1 MAAEKSEQQ
10 KQAKE
15 YQQEKKAEEHALPE
29 GELIYRAVRKD
40 GDHALGLPWQDL
52 AWSGAAAGIS
62 MGFSFATEAL
72 LQSHLPAAKWTP
84 LVAKFGYSVGFLI
97 RVLGRQ
103 QVFTEQSLTAILA
116 LLASNRP
123 EGVLANVAR
132 MWAVVLA
139 ANLLGTAAFA
149 AVTAWTPVF
158 PANVHAEFSRIGN
171 AALTY
176 GFTATLVRAVYAG
189 FLIATM
195 IWLLPGAGA
204 SRLWI
209 VVVLTYVVGIGG
221 FAHIIAGSAECLYVV
236 FVRERAFSEYVL
248 GFLIP
253 AFLGNALGGVTLVA
267 ALAHAQ
273 HAPEES
279 R

>member
-1 MAAEKSEQQ
+1 MTATDRDHKPTQEHE
-10 KQAKE
+10 
-15 YQQEKKAEEHALPE
+15 QEKKAEEHALPE
-29 GELIYRAVRKD
+29 GELIYRTVRRD

-52 AWSGAAAGIS
+52 AWSGLAAGIS
-62 MGFSFATEAL
+62 MGFSFATEAVL
-72 LQSHLPAAKWTP
+72 KSHLPSATWTP

-97 RVLGRQ
+97 VVLGRQ
-103 QVFTEQSLTAILA
+103 QLFTEQTLTAILP
-116 LLASNRP
+116 LLSRNRP
-123 EGVLANVAR
+123 DGVVTNVAR

-139 ANLLGTAAFA
+139 ANLVGTAAFA
-149 AVTAWTPVF
+149 AVTAWTPAF
-158 PANVHAEFSRIGN
+158 PENIHAEFSRIGHE
-171 AALTY
+171 ALTY
-176 GFTATLVRAVYAG
+176 GFSATLIRAVYAG

-209 VVVLTYVVGIGG
+209 VVLLTYVVGIGG

-236 FVRERAFSEYVL
+236 FAGERGFSEYVL
-248 GFLIP
+248 GFLVP
-253 AFLGNALGGVTLVA
+253 AFLGNSIGGVALVA

>member
-1 MAAEKSEQQ
+1 MTGTDRDQ
-10 KQAKE
+10 KHKE
-15 YQQEKKAEEHALPE
+15 EHTQEEKAEEHTLPE

-40 GDHALGLPWQDL
+40 GDHALALPWQDL
-52 AWSGAAAGIS
+52 AWSGLAAGIS
-62 MGFSFATEAL
+62 MGFSFATEGL
-72 LQSHLPAAKWTP
+72 LKSHLPSANWAP

-97 RVLGRQ
+97 VVLGRQ
-103 QVFTEQSLTAILA
+103 QLFTEQTLTAILP
-116 LLASNRP
+116 LLSRNRP
-123 EGVLANVAR
+123 EGVVANVGR

-149 AVTAWTPVF
+149 AVTTWTPAF
-158 PANVHAEFSRIGN
+158 PENVHAEFSRIGN
-171 AALTY
+171 EALTY

-209 VVVLTYVVGIGG
+209 VVLLTYVVGIGG

-248 GFLIP
+248 GFLVP
-253 AFLGNALGGVTLVA
+253 AFLGNTIGGVALVA